1 MKYRNIIVLVVLIIL
16 AVSSFFVLRLNPHP
30 LHAISYSGIGG
41 DGDTDENAN
50 NYKSFAAN
58 VDFALGSPRVKYQIS
73 SSTPQFVL
81 FSFDGSKSVDMLNET
96 LAFEQKMQSEGK
108 PLHFTYFI
116 NAAYFLTK
124 DNAALYQ
131 APRQPAG
138 VSNIGFSYSS
148 KDIPVRIKAFNTA
161 FALGNEIGSHSAG
174 HYDGATWS
182 HDEWKQEFDSF
193 NSLMFNVQKN
203 NNAEQID
210 APTFL
215 GSIRGFR
222 APNLGVNENLYK
234 VLNEFR
240 FSYDGS
246 GVGKIDSW
254 PQKDG
259 YGIWHI
265 PLGIIFLGENKKPV
279 VSMDY
284 NLWAR
289 QSGDKEMAVK
299 GTALWDT
306 YYNEVESAYMEY
318 FNTNYNGNRGPIVIA
333 NHFSKWNDGVYWEA
347 MKTFAENVCGKPQV
361 QCVTFGDVV
370 NYLDTNGAPA
380 IIK

>member
-1 MKYRNIIVLVVLIIL
+1 MVVAVL
-16 AVSSFFVLRLNPHP
+16 AVSSFFILRLNIHP
-30 LHAISYSGIGG
+30 LHAISYSGLGS
-41 DGDTDENAN
+41 DRDTDENTN
-50 NYKSFAAN
+50 NSKSFAAN
-58 VDFALGSPRVKYQIS
+58 VDFALGSPRVRYQVS
-73 SSTPQFVL
+73 SSTPQFIL

-124 DNAALYQ
+124 DNATLYQ

-138 VSNIGFSYSS
+138 VSNIGFSDSS
-148 KDIPVRIKAFNTA
+148 KDISSRIKAFNTA
-161 FALGNEIGSHSAG
+161 FAEGNEIGSHSAG

-182 HDEWKQEFDSF
+182 YDEWKQEFDSF

-203 NNAEQID
+203 NPTVSID
-210 APTFL
+210 IPAFL
-215 GSIRGFR
+215 GSIHGFR
-222 APNLGVNENLYK
+222 APDLGVNDNLYK
-234 VLNEFR
+234 VLNEFHY
-240 FSYDGS
+240 SYDGS
-246 GVGKIDSW
+246 GVGKVDSW
-254 PQKDG
+254 PQKDA

-265 PLGIIFLGENKKPV
+265 PLGVILLGENKKPI

-289 QSGDKEMAVK
+289 QSGNKEMAVK

-306 YYNEVESAYMEY
+306 YYNEVESAYVEY
-318 FNTNYNGNRGPIVIA
+318 FNTNYNGNRGPIVVA

-347 MKTFAENVCGKPQV
+347 MKTFAENVCGKPNV
-361 QCVTFGDVV
+361 HCVTFSELVS
-370 NYLDTNGAPA
+370 YLNDNGTPP